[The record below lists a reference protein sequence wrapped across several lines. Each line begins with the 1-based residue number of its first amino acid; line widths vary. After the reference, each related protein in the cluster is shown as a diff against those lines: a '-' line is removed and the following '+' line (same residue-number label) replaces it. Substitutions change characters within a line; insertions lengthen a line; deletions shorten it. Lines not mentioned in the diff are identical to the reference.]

1 MAEYQVILKYGAEQE
16 TLTILPGN
24 IDKIGVQFI
33 RNEFYYSLLRSLTM
47 TLDFA
52 FRTGGG
58 GRFILNAYNID
69 GIKANVDITINK
81 LNHANNVFELFY
93 QGVLNFTPGQWTIN
107 RDTISIATM
116 ESSKMQR
123 FISRDT
129 IDFDILK
136 NISADN
142 ITMPDFVNKKTIKLT
157 PIDIILNATAVAY
170 WNETTFISNPGGNDV
185 KPLSH
190 PVWYNNG
197 IGDRLNLNSD
207 PDPGTHTITVYSNNT
222 EFASSFKI
230 DLSGYVN
237 NSGYLDNRFHLGVP
251 SISQVIMKTQ
261 VIWYDSTGNILF
273 NETASNQS
281 FQLNTDES
289 KDFDLT
295 SQINASYFHD
305 VPPGGYVD
313 LFESYIILTTSD
325 YHSSSINT
333 TGSLAINFQEYFQ
346 SPTESTAKCFFPHE
360 AFTRLIQLATSEPD
374 IYKLFESD
382 FFGRTDSE
390 FLTYNDNGEGALDAI
405 TTGYLIRNFPNPT
418 FPVNIRDLFKSFDA
432 VYNLG
437 LGYNRVNDRFYI
449 EKKDQFFQTNYFMFD
464 LGDVRE
470 LKITAMSQAYFS
482 KLTGGFENKG
492 DYWNLQGA
500 YEFNVQREDSLSTP
514 VKETKDIRSKYNWDS
529 IGMELARR
537 QQWANNDSLD
547 TKQDNNIYIVRT
559 DGEKPVLNPAITG
572 FSGIQKY
579 YNTMLTPRQ
588 NIIRWANILR
598 ACLFRNNDPVKYQ
611 TSSKVCPV
619 SYNGVSEFSDIPIK
633 VLNESALFR
642 PELYNFKSFIDA
654 EKIQI
659 LNTNPHGY
667 ITFTFNKVHYEGF
680 LNNVQS
686 GDYNKDATYELIAKE
701 IDINIPFEFENG
713 DPFELESGEPFTLEG
728 R

>member
-1 MAEYQVILKYGAEQE
+1 MAEYQVILKYGSEQE
-16 TLTILPGN
+16 TLVILPGN
-24 IDKIGVQFI
+24 IEKIGVQFI
-33 RNEFYYSLLRSLTM
+33 RNEFYYSLLRSLTL

-58 GRFILNAYNID
+58 GKFILNAYNTE
-69 GIKANVDITINK
+69 GIKANVEIIINK
-81 LNHANNVFELFY
+81 RNHANNAFELFY

-142 ITMPDFVNKKTIKLT
+142 VVMQDFVNQKTIKLT
-157 PIDIILNATAVAY
+157 PIDIILNASAACYINDTVHLPEGMSSALSPL
-170 WNETTFISNPGGNDV
+170 INPSFY
-185 KPLSH
+185 K
-190 PVWYNNG
+190 NG
-197 IGDRLNLNSD
+197 IGDRITFGTTTIYTNSTEFPVELNL
-207 PDPGTHTITVYSNNT
+207 H
-222 EFASSFKI
+222 
-230 DLSGYVN
+230 LSGRIGCHGN
-237 NSGYLDNRFHLGVP
+237 ADA
-251 SISQVIMKTQ
+251 
-261 VIWYDSTGNILF
+261 STGGYSASLLMSTLINYYDTDGNLLFPGGFMGIQYSFSVGLMVVNAEPGENKFF
-273 NETASNQS
+273 NEDT
-281 FQLNTDES
+281 T
-289 KDFDLT
+289 
-295 SQINASYFHD
+295 NANIDISLYQTI
-305 VPPGGYVD
+305 PAGGYVEIAETYFFINPLAD
-313 LFESYIILTTSD
+313 NDANITASGSFILE
-325 YHSSSINT
+325 
-333 TGSLAINFQEYFQ
+333 FQENFIA
-346 SPTESTAKCFFPHE
+346 PPETTVNCIFPHE
-360 AFTRLIQLATSEPD
+360 AFTRLIQLATSEQD

-390 FLTYNDNGEGALDAI
+390 FLTYSDNGEGSQDAI
-405 TTGYLIRNFPNPT
+405 TTGYLIRKFPSPT
-418 FPVNIRDLFKSFDA
+418 FPVNIRDLFKSFDS

-449 EKKDQFFQTNYFMFD
+449 EKKDQFFQANYFMFD

-500 YEFNVQREDSLSTP
+500 YEFNVQREDSLSAP

-529 IGMELARR
+529 VGMELARR
-537 QQWANNDSLD
+537 QPWANNDSLD

-559 DGEKPVLNPAITG
+559 DGEKPVLNSAITG

-588 NIIRWANILR
+588 NIIRWANVLK
-598 ACLFRNNDPVKYQ
+598 ACLFKNNDPIKYQ
-611 TSSKVCPV
+611 TSSKVCAM
-619 SYNGVSEFSDIPIK
+619 SYDGVSEFSDIPVS

-667 ITFTFNKVHYEGF
+667 ITFTFNKVHYTGY

-701 IDINIPFEFENG
+701 IDTNIPFEFMDDSN
-713 DPFELESGEPFTLEG
+713 FEFMDGTNFTLNS
-728 R
+728 